1 MILIGFYF
9 LETVPNLLILAGPT
23 NGQQTCTV
31 YTVAAV
37 CFPAFVLRSIS
48 DDKKV
53 DYPGG
58 EVQSHVCFTVDHC
71 YTVSI
76 AIAGSRHATAE
87 QQERGPACTHRVKFS
102 SVYSKINV

>member
-1 MILIGFYF
+1 MFSKL
-9 LETVPNLLILAGPT
+9 
-23 NGQQTCTV
+23 V
-31 YTVAAV
+31 YIAAV
-37 CFPAFVLRSIS
+37 CFPAFVLRCIS

-76 AIAGSRHATAE
+76 AITGSGHATAE
-87 QQERGPACTHRVKFS
+87 QQERGPVCTHRVKFS
-102 SVYSKINV
+102 SGYTKINV